1 MLENINSPLDIK
13 KLSIAELETLSQEI
27 RKYIIEIV
35 SRNGGHLASSLGC
48 VEIIIALHYVFDA
61 PKDKILWD
69 VGHQSYAHKIITG
82 RRLAFKKL
90 REYNGISGFPN
101 IFESKYDTFGVGHAG
116 TAISAALGFAVAR
129 DLRGDKNFV
138 ISVVGDGAISS
149 GMAFEGIN
157 QAGNMGKSRFI
168 VVLNDNKMS
177 ISKNVGALSKYLTRI
192 TTGELYQQLEKDAW
206 KFMGKIPTLGGKAQK
221 IAKKIKESIKT
232 LVIPNMFFE
241 DLGFNYHGPIDGHN
255 LNQLINT
262 FSKVR
267 NIEGPVVIHAVT
279 KKGKGYSFA
288 EENAEKFHGI
298 GEFFKDTGDSKSKS
312 KKKKYS
318 NIFGETIMDIA
329 RKDKKVV
336 VITAAMKQ
344 GTGLADFAKEFP
356 DRFFDVGISEQH
368 AVTFAAGLAR
378 EGFKPFVDI
387 YSTFLQ
393 RSLDQIIHDVALQKL
408 PVRFLLDRAGIVGKD
423 GPTHHGNFDLSY
435 LRMIPGMVLMAS
447 SDEEEMRRMIFNLYN
462 IEDGPSALRFP
473 RGLVKGVEL
482 YKERQ
487 GLEFGKGVL
496 LEEGEDASILAVGTM
511 VDVAIKASDLLREQ
525 GISLAVANA
534 RFIKPV
540 DRDLII
546 KCCNG
551 DLPIFTIEENAVAG
565 GFGNAVSEI
574 LSECGLRNL
583 LVMIGIPDDF
593 VTYGKREQL
602 LDDINL
608 TPEGVANIVRLRLK
622 KIKNFSRED
631 RKNAN

>member
-1 MLENINSPLDIK
+1 
-13 KLSIAELETLSQEI
+13 
-27 RKYIIEIV
+27 IV
-35 SRNGGHLASSLGC
+35 ARNGGHIASSLGC
-48 VEIIIALHYVFDA
+48 VEITIALHYVFDA
-61 PKDKILWD
+61 PKDKIVWD

-82 RRLAFKKL
+82 RREAFKKL
-90 REYNGISGFPN
+90 REYKGISGFPN
-101 IFESKYDTFGVGHAG
+101 IFESNYDTFGVGHAG

-157 QAGNMGKSRFI
+157 QTGHMGKSRFV

-192 TTGELYQQLEKDAW
+192 TTGELYLQLEKDVW

-221 IAKKIKESIKT
+221 IAKKMKESIKT
-232 LVIPNMFFE
+232 LVVPNMFFE
-241 DLGFNYHGPIDGHN
+241 DLGFNYLGPIDGHD

-262 FSKVR
+262 FSKVK
-267 NIEGPVVIHAVT
+267 NIVGPVVIHAVT

-288 EENAEKFHGI
+288 EENAEKFHGV
-298 GEFFKDTGDSKSKS
+298 GEFYKDTGDSKTQS

-318 NIFGETIMDIA
+318 NIFGETIIDIA

-344 GTGLADFAKEFP
+344 GTGLANFAKEFP

-462 IEDGPSALRFP
+462 IEDAPSALRFP
-473 RGLVKGVEL
+473 RGTVKGVEL
-482 YKERQ
+482 FNEKKA
-487 GLEFGKGVL
+487 LEFGKGIL
-496 LEEGEDASILAVGTM
+496 IKKGKDASILAVGTM
-511 VDVAIKASDLLREQ
+511 VEVAIKASDLLIKY
-525 GISLAVANA
+525 GINLAVANA
-534 RFIKPV
+534 RFVKPV

-546 KCCNG
+546 QCCDG
-551 DLPIFTIEENAVAG
+551 GVPIFTIEENAVTG

-574 LSECGLRNL
+574 LSEYGLRNL
-583 LVMIGIPDDF
+583 HEMIGIPDDF
-593 VTYGKREQL
+593 VTYGTREQL

-608 TPEGVANIVRLRLK
+608 TPEGVANIVRLCLEK
-622 KIKNFSRED
+622 TKNSTREV
-631 RKNAN
+631 